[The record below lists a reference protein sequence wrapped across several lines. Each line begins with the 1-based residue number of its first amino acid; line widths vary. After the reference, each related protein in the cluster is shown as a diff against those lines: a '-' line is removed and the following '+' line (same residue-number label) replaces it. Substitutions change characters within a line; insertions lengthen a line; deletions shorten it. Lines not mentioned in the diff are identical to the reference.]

1 MFARLLLLFI
11 ALPLTDLVLLLI
23 LARYTGVWTTVSI
36 VLITGV
42 TGAWFARK
50 QWQWLLDRTRSRMQ
64 QREVPAELFSDGF
77 MILLGA
83 CLLIAPGILTDLL
96 GFSMLIPG
104 CRTWYRNRM
113 SAWIRDKVQIVQV
126 GGSGSSLDRPEVVDG
141 TARETPV
148 RSVR

>member
-23 LARYTGVWTTVSI
+23 LSKYTGVPVTIMI
-36 VLITGV
+36 VVVTGV

-50 QWQWLLDRTRSRMQ
+50 QWQWLLDRTRARLH
-64 QREVPAELFSDGF
+64 QREIPAELFSDGF

-83 CLLIAPGILTDLL
+83 CLLITPGLLTDLA
-96 GFSMLIPG
+96 GFSMLIPR
-104 CRTWYRNRM
+104 CRQWYRSRLN
-113 SAWIRDKVQIVQV
+113 SWIREKVQVVQV
-126 GGSGSSLDRPEVVDG
+126 GGRPGPDRPEVVEG

-148 RSVR
+148 QSSR